1 MRVVKVVPFEFEGG
15 QYETRVT
22 FDGEVYRVATYKD
35 GRQVNPFAH
44 LIEPETAADLNTST
58 ALDYLIQKSIEIVE
72 NKVWER
78 LKELDTGSAK

>member
-1 MRVVKVVPFEFEGG
+1 MRVVKVEPFEFEGG

-44 LIEPETAADLNTST
+44 LIEPAIAADLNTNA
-58 ALDYLIQKSIEIVE
+58 ALNYLVKKSREMVE
-72 NKVWER
+72 NKVWEQ
-78 LKELDTGSAK
+78 LKKLDAGSA